1 MYNKK
6 HMSKINLDQD
16 KCIGCNTCPLLNP
29 EVFEMDTTTYKAKV
43 KSQPKTVDEA
53 TQSAIDSCPVQAIS
67 VEN

>member
-1 MYNKK
+1 
-6 HMSKINLDQD
+6 MSKIIINQD

-29 EVFEMDTTTYKAKV
+29 DVFEMDTTTYKAKV
-43 KSQPKTVDEA
+43 KSQPKSVDEA

>member
-1 MYNKK
+1 
-6 HMSKINLDQD
+6 MSKIIVDQD

-29 EVFEMDTTTYKAKV
+29 NVFEMDTTSYKAKV
-43 KSQPKTVDEA
+43 KSQPKSIDEA

>member
-1 MYNKK
+1 MP
-6 HMSKINLDQD
+6 KIKIDQN

-29 EVFEMDTTTYKAKV
+29 NVFEMDTVTYKAKV
-43 KSQPKTVDEA
+43 KSQPEAVDEA